1 MDSTLQKYEFYL
13 RRTTSQ
19 VTKDKRV
26 RGGFA
31 YDNDNRKTAKPYN
44 RKTIQTVNRK

>member
-1 MDSTLQKYEFYL
+1 MDSMLQKYEFYL

-31 YDNDNRKTAKPYN
+31 YDNDTLRYDNDNRKT
-44 RKTIQTVNRK
+44 V